1 MGCPAAM
8 AVQELWKSNILE
20 PLGVA
25 EEEARQE
32 PRKTILANQ
41 EALVPALVIPRKQN
55 WVQRVEEAV
64 GLAGMV
70 KVTSGH
76 PLVWEVLAIPAEW

>member
-8 AVQELWKSNILE
+8 AAQELWKSNILE

-25 EEEARQE
+25 EKEAHQE
-32 PRKTILANQ
+32 PRKTILANR
-41 EALVPALVIPRKQN
+41 ETLVPALVIPRKHN
-55 WVQRVEEAV
+55 WVQRVEEEA

-76 PLVWEVLAIPAEW
+76 PLVWEVLDILAEW